1 MAKKK
6 KNKRVERK
14 YKGQE
19 GYREGKSYPILTLRL
34 RKNIGVVLIFLIAII
49 IGLSFFNKSGIVG
62 KSLFQGVYILVGK
75 TIFLIPLFL
84 GLAGLVFL
92 KSEKKRLATPVFL
105 AVALLILGISGLLA
119 TRDLTQRD
127 GGWLGY
133 INSCPLLNYL
143 GPWVTPIIFS
153 VLILIGLLIF
163 WEFLPHKPFAIAR
176 EVKELRSS
184 PPFAVARGIEK
195 KKIEFQMKDIAPPL
209 IKRGEAGAVVDGGL
223 LTEELEGDEL
233 AVKESIQYKFPP
245 LDLLEVNHEKAVS
258 AGDIEANSFQIKK
271 TLQNFG
277 IPVEMSEVNVGP
289 TVTQYTLKPAEGIK
303 LSRITALTSNLSL
316 ALAAHPL
323 RIETPIPGRS
333 LVGIEVPNKTRALVR
348 LRELISSPSF
358 QDSPLPLIFCL
369 GKDVSG
375 KPIFADLGKM
385 PHLLVA
391 GSTGSGKT
399 ICLNSLILSLIYRNS
414 PRTLKFILVDPK
426 RVEFP
431 AYNGLPHLLGPIILN
446 GQKAVNVLNWLT
458 GEMER
463 RFEVLAAVKAT
474 DITSYNKII
483 RGRKDITLSSSMP
496 YIVLIIDELADL
508 MAAKGREIEAGI
520 VRLSQMARAVG
531 IHLVVA
537 TQRPSVEVITGLI
550 KANITSRVAFQV
562 PSQIDS
568 RTILDGAGAE
578 TLLGGGDM
586 LFISSQLSRP
596 KRIQGAYISPREIKK
611 IVAFCKKESPGE
623 DDELRSSSRFANA
636 RVGDESKDE
645 QETLEESLEKEL
657 TEPESSSGISMLED
671 DSLYEEAK
679 RVVIESNKASA
690 SLLQRR
696 LRVGYARAARL
707 LDILEEKGVIGPGEG
722 AKPRKIYLKED
733 GTKESNDEWQKV

>member
-1 MAKKK
+1 MKKRKKK
-6 KNKRVERK
+6 KDKRLSRKMNNIRER
-14 YKGQE
+14 E
-19 GYREGKSYPILTLRL
+19 SYPVLTSRL
-34 RKNIGVVLIFLIAII
+34 RKMIGVVLIFLTAII
-49 IGLSFFNKSGIVG
+49 IGLSFFDKSGVVG
-62 KSLFQGVYILVGK
+62 QMLFQGIYVLVGK
-75 TIFLIPLFL
+75 TIFLIPLLL

-92 KSEKKRLATPVFL
+92 KSEKRRLTAPIFL
-105 AVALLILGISGLLA
+105 AVALLILGISGILA
-119 TRDLTQRD
+119 TNDLTQRQ
-127 GGWLGY
+127 GGWFGY
-133 INSCPLLNYL
+133 IISYPLLNYL

-153 VLILIGLLIF
+153 VFILIGLLIF
-163 WEFLPHKPFAIAR
+163 WEFLPHKKISLKK
-176 EVKELRSS
+176 EVGSQTPEE
-184 PPFAVARGIEK
+184 IEK
-195 KKIEFQMKDIAPPL
+195 KKIEFQIKDITPPL
-209 IKRGEAGAVVDGGL
+209 IKEQGKEKVPEDLLKKEELFAGGL
-223 LTEELEGDEL
+223 EKPEST
-233 AVKESIQYKFPP
+233 VKGSAQYKFPP
-245 LDLLEVNHEKAVS
+245 LNLLEINHEKAVS
-258 AGDIEANSFQIKK
+258 AGDIEANSLQIRK

-277 IPVEMSEVNVGP
+277 IQVEMSEINIGP
-289 TVTQYTLKPAEGIK
+289 TVTQYTLKPAEGIR
-303 LSRITALTSNLSL
+303 LSKITALTNNLSL

-323 RIETPIPGRS
+323 RIEAPIPGRS

-348 LRELISSPSF
+348 LRELMGSPSF
-358 QDSPLPLIFCL
+358 QGSPLPLTFSL

-375 KPIFADLGKM
+375 KPLFADLGKM

-399 ICLNSLILSLIYRNS
+399 IALNSLILSLIYRNS
-414 PRTLKFILVDPK
+414 PQTLKFILVDPK

-431 AYNGLPHLLGPIILN
+431 IYNGLPHLLGPIIFN
-446 GQKAVNVLNWLT
+446 AQKTINVLNWLT

-463 RFEVLAAVKAT
+463 RFEVLSAVKAR
-474 DITSYNKII
+474 DITNYNEMLS
-483 RGRKDITLSSSMP
+483 RNANRKKEEFEVMP

-550 KANITSRVAFQV
+550 KANITSRIAFQV
-562 PSQIDS
+562 ASQIDS

-596 KRIQGAYISPREIKK
+596 KRIQGAYISPREVKK
-611 IVAFCKKESPGE
+611 VVAFCKKENLVEKEGE
-623 DDELRSSSRFANA
+623 
-636 RVGDESKDE
+636 
-645 QETLEESLEKEL
+645 ETLEESLEKEL
-657 TEPESSSGISMLED
+657 TEPTDSSGVSMLED

-679 RVVIESNKASA
+679 RVVIEANKASA

-707 LDILEEKGVIGPGEG
+707 LDLLEDKGVIGPGEG
-722 AKPRKIYLKED
+722 AKPRKVYLKEN
-733 GTKESNDEWQKV
+733 GTKEENDDWQKV

>member
-1 MAKKK
+1 MKKRKKK
-6 KNKRVERK
+6 KDKKFSRRMNNTKER
-14 YKGQE
+14 GN
-19 GYREGKSYPILTLRL
+19 YPIFTSRL
-34 RKNIGVVLIFLIAII
+34 RKTIGVVLIFLIAII
-49 IGLSFFNKSGIVG
+49 IGLSFFDKSGIAG
-62 KSLFQGVYILVGK
+62 ALLFQGIYILVGK

-84 GLAGLVFL
+84 GLAGLVL
-92 KSEKKRLATPVFL
+92 VKSEKKRLATPIFL
-105 AVALLILGISGLLA
+105 AVALLILGISGILA
-119 TRDLTQRD
+119 TGDLTQRE

-133 INSCPLLNYL
+133 ISSYPLLNYL
-143 GPWVTPIIFS
+143 GLWVTFIIFF

-163 WEFLPHKPFAIAR
+163 WEFLPHKKIFLK
-176 EVKELRSS
+176 KEIPSQA
-184 PPFAVARGIEK
+184 PEEIK
-195 KKIEFQMKDIAPPL
+195 KKEIEFQMKDITPPL
-209 IKRGEAGAVVDGGL
+209 IKRGGKEKTPEDLLKKEELLAG
-223 LTEELEGDEL
+223 ELEGAGL
-233 AVKESIQYKFPP
+233 AVKGSAQYKFPP
-245 LDLLEVNHEKAVS
+245 LELLEINHEKAVS
-258 AGDIEANSFQIKK
+258 AGDIEANSLQIRK

-277 IPVEMSEVNVGP
+277 IQVEMSEINVGP
-289 TVTQYTLKPAEGIK
+289 TVTQYTLKPAEGVK
-303 LSRITALTSNLSL
+303 LSRITALINNLSL

-323 RIETPIPGRS
+323 RIEAPIPGRS
-333 LVGIEVPNKTRALVR
+333 LVGIEVPNKTRAVVR

-358 QDSPLPLIFCL
+358 QGSPLPLTFCL

-375 KPIFADLGKM
+375 KPLFADLGKM

-399 ICLNSLILSLIYRNS
+399 IALNSLILSLIYRNS
-414 PRTLKFILVDPK
+414 PQTLKFILVDPK

-431 AYNGLPHLLGPIILN
+431 IYNGLPHLLGPIIFS
-446 GQKAVNVLNWLT
+446 GQKTINVLNWLI

-463 RFEVLAAVKAT
+463 RFEVLSAVKAR
-474 DITSYNKII
+474 DITNYNEMLN
-483 RGRKDITLSSSMP
+483 RNANRKKEEFEAMP

-550 KANITSRVAFQV
+550 KANITSRIAFQV
-562 PSQIDS
+562 ASQIDS

-586 LFISSQLSRP
+586 LFISSELSRP
-596 KRIQGAYISPREIKK
+596 KRIQGAYISPREVKK
-611 IVAFCKKESPGE
+611 VVAFCKKENLGE
-623 DDELRSSSRFANA
+623 RE
-636 RVGDESKDE
+636 E

-657 TEPESSSGISMLED
+657 TEPTGPSEISMLED

-679 RVVIESNKASA
+679 RVVIEANKASA

-707 LDILEEKGVIGPGEG
+707 LDLLEEKGVIGPGEG
-722 AKPRKIYLKED
+722 AKPRKVYLKEN
-733 GTKESNDEWQKV
+733 GTKEKDDDWQKV